1 VIGCSGNE
9 SQLFVLSPQR
19 DVDMVKRLSF
29 ASQMLKDP
37 DSTRWGWSQYSHGKN
52 FLTIYLILIYQY
64 QIYVM
69 PSANR
74 IPDDLQHLLPLT
86 PAVFFILFALAD
98 GDKHGY
104 AIMQSVSRISD
115 NQFRMGPGTL
125 YTTIQRLLDL
135 DLIAETESA
144 GGQSD
149 HESRR
154 RYYKLTRTGK
164 TILTA
169 DISRMES
176 VVRLA
181 REKKLVPKTS
191 E

>member
-1 VIGCSGNE
+1 
-9 SQLFVLSPQR
+9 
-19 DVDMVKRLSF
+19 
-29 ASQMLKDP
+29 
-37 DSTRWGWSQYSHGKN
+37 
-52 FLTIYLILIYQY
+52 
-64 QIYVM
+64 
-69 PSANR
+69 
-74 IPDDLQHLLPLT
+74 
-86 PAVFFILFALAD
+86 
-98 GDKHGY
+98 
-104 AIMQSVSRISD
+104 MQTVSRVSD

-135 DLIAETESA
+135 DLIEETESA

-164 TILTA
+164 AVLAA
-169 DISRMES
+169 DVSRMES

-181 REKKLVPKTS
+181 REKKLLPRTS

>member
-1 VIGCSGNE
+1 
-9 SQLFVLSPQR
+9 
-19 DVDMVKRLSF
+19 
-29 ASQMLKDP
+29 
-37 DSTRWGWSQYSHGKN
+37 
-52 FLTIYLILIYQY
+52 
-64 QIYVM
+64 M

-74 IPDDLQHLLPLT
+74 VPDDLQHLLPLT
-86 PAVFFILFALAD
+86 PAVFFILFSLAD
-98 GDKHGY
+98 GEKHGY
-104 AIMQSVSRISD
+104 AIMQSVSRTSAD
-115 NQFRMGPGTL
+115 QFRMGPGTL

-135 DLIAETESA
+135 DLIEETESSS
-144 GGQSD
+144 GQSE

-164 TILTA
+164 TVLTA

-181 REKKLVPKTS
+181 RDKKLVPKTS

>member
-1 VIGCSGNE
+1 MS
-9 SQLFVLSPQR
+9 
-19 DVDMVKRLSF
+19 
-29 ASQMLKDP
+29 
-37 DSTRWGWSQYSHGKN
+37 STNNVPK
-52 FLTIYLILIYQY
+52 
-64 QIYVM
+64 
-69 PSANR
+69 
-74 IPDDLQHLLPLT
+74 DLQHLLPLT
-86 PAVFFILFALAD
+86 PAVLFILFALAD
-98 GDKHGY
+98 GEKHGY
-104 AIMQSVSRISD
+104 AIMQSVSRASD

-135 DLIAETESA
+135 DLIEETENA

-164 TILTA
+164 AVLAA

-181 REKKLVPKTS
+181 RDKKLVPRTS

>member
-1 VIGCSGNE
+1 
-9 SQLFVLSPQR
+9 
-19 DVDMVKRLSF
+19 
-29 ASQMLKDP
+29 
-37 DSTRWGWSQYSHGKN
+37 
-52 FLTIYLILIYQY
+52 
-64 QIYVM
+64 
-69 PSANR
+69 
-74 IPDDLQHLLPLT
+74 
-86 PAVFFILFALAD
+86 
-98 GDKHGY
+98 
-104 AIMQSVSRISD
+104 MQTVSRISD

-135 DLIAETESA
+135 DLIEETENAS
-144 GGQSD
+144 GQSD

-164 TILTA
+164 AVLAA

-181 REKKLVPKTS
+181 RDKKLVPKTS